1 MRAGLT
7 EWRTAGL
14 RPCAVG
20 TWPELRVE
28 AGCCATSRRNAGF
41 SRMRPRP
48 APRPPAPA
56 SPRVCSFYSFCRLI
70 FACCSAYVTSI
81 RRLAPS
87 FFILSPSFSRLAQ
100 AKLDLLVI
108 GSNSWKRG
116 CALPCMGQRP
126 FVWGQGSRRIV
137 WLQVPGC
144 RWAKGG
150 TGRAGLAGT
159 GSGVPSERQG
169 HSRGRLLQRVY
180 NYLLTGFPVLS
191 DLRAGL
197 HFHHSFRQ
205 YQAQSEDSV
214 GARFV
219 SGRFYHRIS

>member
-1 MRAGLT
+1 MENRRAQALRGGNMARAQGGGGGLCDQPGKRRVLQDAAT
-7 EWRTAGL
+7 SCSPPP
-14 RPCAVG
+14 RPCLSPGLFVLLFLPADFCLLLS
-20 TWPELRVE
+20 LRDQHK
-28 AGCCATSRRNAGF
+28 AA
-41 SRMRPRP
+41 
-48 APRPPAPA
+48 
-56 SPRVCSFYSFCRLI
+56 
-70 FACCSAYVTSI
+70 
-81 RRLAPS
+81 
-87 FFILSPSFSRLAQ
+87 LSPSFSRLAQ

-126 FVWGQGSRRIV
+126 FVWGQGSRHIV

-169 HSRGRLLQRVY
+169 HFRGRLLQRVY

-219 SGRFYHRIS
+219 SGRFYHPIS